1 MEREPHHLSWENAR
15 RTCAIIYG
23 RTDYR
28 QLAILWMNIYCRKAD
43 IYEGLTGSFARE
55 RADNLYLPALEEDG
69 IIRKGEHGAWEFVKD
84 FGPSFQFGGGGEAAR
99 VERAHMAAAAAQEVA
114 SEFSVARKAA
124 YQRSVYLRLAGQSV
138 ERCLEFLDSQRDSYL
153 KANDWPSEPNE
164 SATMDLVFLALINTN
179 ETKEARR

>member
-1 MEREPHHLSWENAR
+1 MEREPHYLSWENAR

-28 QLAILWMNIYCRKAD
+28 QLAILWMNIYSRQAD

-69 IIRKGEHGAWEFVKD
+69 IIHKGEHGAWEFVKD
-84 FGPSFQFGGGGEAAR
+84 LGPCFQFGGGGEAAR
-99 VERAHMAAAAAQEVA
+99 VERALMAATAAQEVA
-114 SEFSVARKAA
+114 SEFSVSRKASH
-124 YQRSVYLRLAGQSV
+124 QRSVYLRLAGQSV
-138 ERCLEFLDSQRDSYL
+138 EQYLEFLDNQRDSYL
-153 KANDWPSEPNE
+153 KANEWPSEPNE
-164 SATMDLVFLALINTN
+164 SATMDLVFLALVNTH